1 VVEFAGKKDKR
12 LREDLRQILL
22 AARNVLENPITPPII
37 RAEVKIIEE
46 TATNLLVDF

>member
-22 AARNVLENPITPPII
+22 AARTILEDPLTALSVK
-37 RAEVKIIEE
+37 AEARLIEE
-46 TATNLLVDF
+46 TATNLLVDL